1 MGGCSAQGR
10 KCSLLSPSLSTLLPS
25 TPPYPPPS
33 PSISSTQVLR
43 SILPI
48 KDEDVVVGQYRGD
61 TDDPTVPDGSK
72 TPTYATVVLHIN
84 NERWDGERS

>member
-1 MGGCSAQGR
+1 MFPTL
-10 KCSLLSPSLSTLLPS
+10 SLPLNSPSLHGGGS

-48 KDEDVVVGQYRGD
+48 KDEDVVVGQYRGY